1 MTQASILDAFTW
13 LFRAVYTLA
22 SSIFLLLFEGC
33 GRLLGI
39 FGALA
44 VVALV
49 LCGCNHG
56 GEGAWY
62 TGAVVG
68 DDGQLTP
75 IGLLLFAAGVLW
87 APLGWST
94 ADLAVGAALAPT
106 LYIWL
111 LPQLRDGC
119 SGFLGEVGA
128 DVSLL
133 GLCRLSRSM
142 GALVALFYPALLLL
156 NLRGGAGAGV
166 SGPRGRT
173 ASSLPPEPIRL
184 QVRGPTAGAASPH

>member
-1 MTQASILDAFTW
+1 MTPSSILDAFTW

-56 GEGAWY
+56 GE
-62 TGAVVG
+62 GAVVG

-173 ASSLPPEPIRL
+173 ASSTSCERC
-184 QVRGPTAGAASPH
+184 